1 MPPGRGQRQG
11 PRGFHT
17 PYSPGR
23 AWMQG
28 PGRFGH
34 VNVGG
39 AGGLGG
45 PAGRVQSAIVSN
57 TNQCDQHSAPVRKR
71 YRAPWSQSW
80 RVGLRSGLG
89 GPPVGL
95 GPLRV
100 EESIRLTGAGA
111 QWLALPPTMTAR
123 ACPRTL
129 GRVAVDVRERIL
141 GVSPYGVRVLAVWPL
156 DSRRVAW
163 PHLCTLPVPQ
173 WCPMVVNPCGDA
185 RPTMGF
191 SLIGALP
198 GLDQRRQGGRECAVR
213 FWIQLGWGWGV
224 TARKRCRPPCPM
236 PSVLEEDAAGG
247 VK

>member
-1 MPPGRGQRQG
+1 MPPG
-11 PRGFHT
+11 RGFHT
-17 PYSPGR
+17 PYSPGP

-89 GPPVGL
+89 GPPVRL

-100 EESIRLTGAGA
+100 GES
-111 QWLALPPTMTAR
+111 M
-123 ACPRTL
+123 
-129 GRVAVDVRERIL
+129 RERVL
-141 GVSPYGVRVLAVWPL
+141 GSMRERVLGISPYGVWHLAVWPL
-156 DSRRVAW
+156 DSRRVA
-163 PHLCTLPVPQ
+163 
-173 WCPMVVNPCGDA
+173 
-185 RPTMGF
+185 
-191 SLIGALP
+191 
-198 GLDQRRQGGRECAVR
+198 
-213 FWIQLGWGWGV
+213 
-224 TARKRCRPPCPM
+224 
-236 PSVLEEDAAGG
+236 
-247 VK
+247 